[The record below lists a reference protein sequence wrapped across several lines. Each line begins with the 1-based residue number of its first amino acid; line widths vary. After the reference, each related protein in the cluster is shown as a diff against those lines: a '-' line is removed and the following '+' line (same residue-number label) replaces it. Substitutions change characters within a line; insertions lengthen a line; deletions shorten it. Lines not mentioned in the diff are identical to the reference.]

1 MTVPGR
7 LAAVRWLAK
16 AAAQR
21 AFGLLPNQGASLN
34 YALQR
39 HVIRSLPASEQTFRR
54 KFARA
59 LQHVRIYEEHGSGA
73 AADATFYE
81 FGAGWD
87 LAIPLGFTALGV
99 PKQVLV
105 DIRPVVRAALVN
117 DSLTLYGR
125 LWDELETEAG
135 RALIPLGAP
144 TVAATA
150 ELEGR
155 FGIRYLAPCDA
166 RATGLPEASVDF
178 ISSTDVCEHI
188 PEPDLDA
195 ILRECA
201 RLLRPGGL
209 VSFRIDLTDHYSY
222 FDKSLSRYHFLRY
235 SESRWAWV
243 NSPLQ
248 YQNRLRVTDYRRLVE
263 GAGFEVVTWT
273 PSLPKNAVAEIA
285 RVPLDGHFADGYTAE
300 ELGVTVLSFVAR
312 RQ

>member
-1 MTVPGR
+1 
-7 LAAVRWLAK
+7 VRWLAK

-21 AFGLLPNQGASLN
+21 AFGLLPNQGEGLN

-39 HVIRSLPASEQTFRR
+39 HVIRSLPAGEQTFRR

-59 LQHVRIYEEHGSGA
+59 LQHLRVFEEHGSGVA
-73 AADATFYE
+73 LGDATFYE

-99 PKQVLV
+99 KSQVLV

-117 DSLTLYGR
+117 DALLSYGR
-125 LWDELETEAG
+125 LWDELESEAG
-135 RALIPLGAP
+135 RGLVPLGAP
-144 TVAATA
+144 DVTATA
-150 ELEGR
+150 ELEPR

-166 RATGLPEASVDF
+166 RATGLPPASVDF
-178 ISSTDVCEHI
+178 VSSTDVCEHI
-188 PEPDLDA
+188 PRADLAA
-195 ILRECA
+195 ILRECV

-222 FDKSLSRYHFLRY
+222 FDRSLSRYHFLRY
-235 SESRWAWV
+235 SDSRWRWV

-248 YQNRLRVTDYRRLVE
+248 FQNRLRVTDYRRLVE
-263 GAGFEVVTWT
+263 EAGLEVVTWT
-273 PSLPKNAVAEIA
+273 PSLPKNAVAELA
-285 RVPLDGHFADGYTAE
+285 RLPLDAHFADGYTPE

>member
-1 MTVPGR
+1 
-7 LAAVRWLAK
+7 VRWLAK

-21 AFGLLPNQGASLN
+21 AFGLLPNQGEGLN

-39 HVIRSLPASEQTFRR
+39 HVIRSLPASENTFRR
-54 KFARA
+54 KFSRA
-59 LQHVRIYEEHGSGA
+59 LQHLRIYEEHGGGTAS
-73 AADATFYE
+73 DATFYE

-87 LAIPLGFTALGV
+87 LTIPLGFTALGV
-99 PKQVLV
+99 PNQVLV

-117 DSLTLYGR
+117 DSLELYGG
-125 LWDELETEAG
+125 LWSELEAEAERG
-135 RALIPLGAP
+135 LRPLGAP

-150 ELEGR
+150 ELEPR

-166 RATGLPEASVDF
+166 RATGLPEGSVDF

-188 PEPDLDA
+188 PEADLA
-195 ILRECA
+195 EILRECA

-209 VSFRIDLTDHYSY
+209 VSFRIDLADHYSY

-235 SESRWAWV
+235 DERRWRWA

-263 GAGFEVVTWT
+263 GAGFVVVTWT
-273 PSLPKNAVAEIA
+273 PSLPKNAVAELA
-285 RVPLDGHFADGYTAE
+285 REPLDAHFADGYTRE